1 MKRCAIGILVL
12 ALGACGND
20 DAQKPAA
27 ATPETPAVTAVSTAS
42 TASDLPVPVAMA
54 REGAVIK
61 GKVVFE
67 GTAPKDKKIAL
78 DADPYCSQANAQPMK
93 TEVYVIG
100 KGGEMANVF
109 VWIKKGLEGKKYDP
123 PKDVVELDQ
132 IGCRYTPHVLGV
144 MVGQTLKIKN
154 NDDTMHNVHSLS
166 TANPEFN
173 FGQAKKGAETDKVF
187 TSAEFFRIKCDVH
200 GWMSAWVGVV
210 PHPFYV
216 VTGEAGTFELK
227 DLPAGEYDVEAWHEK
242 LGTQTQTVKVG
253 EKESKEISFTF
264 KAPQK

>member
-1 MKRCAIGILVL
+1 
-12 ALGACGND
+12 
-20 DAQKPAA
+20 
-27 ATPETPAVTAVSTAS
+27 
-42 TASDLPVPVAMA
+42 
-54 REGAVIK
+54 
-61 GKVVFE
+61 
-67 GTAPKDKKIAL
+67 
-78 DADPYCSQANAQPMK
+78 MK

-100 KGGEMANVF
+100 KDGGMANVF

-123 PKDVVELDQ
+123 PKDAVELDQ
-132 IGCRYTPHVLGV
+132 VGCRYTPHVLGV

-154 NDDTMHNVHSLS
+154 SDDTMHNVHALS
-166 TANPEFN
+166 SANPEFN
-173 FGQAKKGAETDKVF
+173 FGQAKKGAEADKVF

-200 GWMSAWVGVV
+200 GWMSAWVGVM

-227 DLPAGEYDVEAWHEK
+227 DLPAGEYEVEAWHEK
-242 LGTQTQTVKVG
+242 LGTLQQVAKVG